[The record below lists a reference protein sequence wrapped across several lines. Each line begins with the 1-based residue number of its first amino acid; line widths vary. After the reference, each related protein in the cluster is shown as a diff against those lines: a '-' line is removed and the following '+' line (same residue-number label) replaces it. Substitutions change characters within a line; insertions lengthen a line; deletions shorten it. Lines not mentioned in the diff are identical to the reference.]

1 MRFTGTDVSR
11 DHADI
16 TSEPRGY
23 VLRDKGSRFGTFV
36 NGQQVTEHVL
46 KHRDVIRLGQSSE
59 CELAFI
65 AAGFDSN
72 TRPVPT
78 SGDFRQIATLLEG
91 LRALGSGRVLDDV
104 LTMVIDSAIEVTGAE
119 RGFIMLAGADST
131 LDFKMGRGRGRVT
144 LPGRTFETWRKI
156 PDEVFATGEPRILD
170 FADATLAQAHTATMM
185 IGIRHVLCV
194 PLVLVRYVEQAEADS
209 GEKRIGVLY
218 LDSRE
223 GGVLKSPATRGALEA
238 LAGEAAVAIENAR
251 LYREATEK
259 ARLEQ
264 ELRIAA
270 EIQQA
275 LMPPG
280 EHEGVFFDVAGATV
294 PCRAIG
300 GDFFDYLELEGG
312 SVGVALGDVSG
323 KGAPAA
329 LLTAAVQGMF
339 TVEADIAAGPAGT
352 IAKINRGLKQRNI
365 ESKFVTMFFGV
376 LSADGSLVYCNGGHN
391 APVLVQPS
399 RRVPP
404 RDGRHDPRHVRLRL
418 LRPGDTDARARRHA
432 GRLQRRHLGGAEP
445 RRRGVRRRPADRLP
459 GGQPR
464 RRAGGH
470 ARSAAGLG
478 EDLRGRGDAERRHDG
493 AHRPLWPTLIRPR
506 GRPWPGRRVRRAALL
521 AWIACAVVIWN
532 VVFDGIV
539 VQAGR
544 EYLTLQALGR
554 QGRGPR

>member
-1 MRFTGTDVSR
+1 MNTPRLVISRPGENPESILLDHDVTTLGRRSECTVRFGGTDVSR

-16 TSEPRGY
+16 TAEARGY

-46 KHRDVIRLGQSSE
+46 THKDVIRLGHSSE
-59 CELAFI
+59 CEIVFLTS
-65 AAGFDSN
+65 GPSSG
-72 TRPVPT
+72 TRPVQT

-119 RGFIMLAGADST
+119 RGFIMLAGADAV
-131 LDFKMGRGRGRVT
+131 LDFKVGRGRGRVT
-144 LPGRTFETWRKI
+144 LPGRTFETSRKI
-156 PDEVFATGEPRILD
+156 PDEVFATGETRIMDL
-170 FADATLAQAHTATMM
+170 ADAMQAQAHTATMVL
-185 IGIRHVLCV
+185 GIRHVLCV
-194 PLVLVRYVEQAEADS
+194 PLVLVRYVEQAEADL
-209 GEKRIGVLY
+209 GQKRIGVLY

-223 GGVLKSPATRGALEA
+223 SGVLKSPATRGALEA

-280 EHEGVFFDVAGATV
+280 EHEGAYFDVAGATI

-300 GDFFDYLELEGG
+300 GDFFDYLELSDA

-339 TVEADIAAGPAGT
+339 TVEAGSPGGPAAT
-352 IAKINRGLKQRNI
+352 IAKINGGLKQRNI

-376 LSADGSLVYCNGGHN
+376 LSTDGTFVYCNGGHN
-391 APVLVQPS
+391 APVLLS
-399 RRVPP
+399 RGKVSRLETGGMILGMF
-404 RDGRHDPRHVRLRL
+404 DFASYDQETLRL
-418 LRPGDTDARARRHA
+418 EPGDTLVIFSDGISEAQNPAGDEYGDDRLIACLEANRGASPAVMRESLLASARAF
-432 GRLQRRHLGGAEP
+432 
-445 RRRGVRRRPADRLP
+445 
-459 GGQPR
+459 
-464 RRAGGH
+464 
-470 ARSAAGLG
+470 AAGATQSDDMTVLVV
-478 EDLRGRGDAERRHDG
+478 RYGRA
-493 AHRPLWPTLIRPR
+493 
-506 GRPWPGRRVRRAALL
+506 
-521 AWIACAVVIWN
+521 
-532 VVFDGIV
+532 
-539 VQAGR
+539 
-544 EYLTLQALGR
+544 
-554 QGRGPR
+554 

>member
-1 MRFTGTDVSR
+1 MTPARLIISYPDGKTDTVALDRELTTLGRRSECTIRLTGTDVSR

-16 TSEPRGY
+16 TAEGGGF
-23 VLRDKGSRFGTFV
+23 VLRDRGSRFGTFV

-46 KHRDVIRLGQSSE
+46 NHRDAIRLGQSSE
-59 CELAFI
+59 CEIVFVV
-65 AAGFDSN
+65 AGASSD

-119 RGFIMLAGADST
+119 RGFIMLAGADSV
-131 LDFKMGRGRGRVT
+131 LEFKMGRGRGRVT
-144 LPGRTFETWRKI
+144 LPGRTFETSRKI
-156 PDEVFATGEPRILD
+156 PDEVFATGEARILD
-170 FADATLAQAHTATMM
+170 FADAALAQAHTATMVL
-185 IGIRHVLCV
+185 GIRHVLCV
-194 PLVLVRYVEQAEADS
+194 PLLLVRYVEQAEADL
-209 GEKRIGVLY
+209 GQKRIGVLY

-223 GGVLKSPATRGALEA
+223 RGVLKSPATRGALEA
-238 LAGEAAVAIENAR
+238 LAAEAAVAIENAR

-280 EHEGVFFDVAGATV
+280 EHEGAFFDVAGATV

-300 GDFFDYLELEGG
+300 GDFFDYLQLNVE

-339 TVEADIAAGPAGT
+339 TVEASNTGGPAGT
-352 IAKINRGLKQRNI
+352 LTQINRGLKRRNI

-376 LSADGSLVYCNGGHN
+376 LSAEGTLVYCNGGHN
-391 APVLVQPS
+391 APVLVRRSGMS
-399 RRVPP
+399 RLEAGGMILGMF
-404 RDGRHDPRHVRLRL
+404 DFASYDQETLTL
-418 LRPGDTDARARRHA
+418 EPGDTLVVFSDGISEAQNPA
-432 GRLQRRHLGGAEP
+432 GEEYGD
-445 RRRGVRRRPADRLP
+445 DRLIACLEANRGASP
-459 GGQPR
+459 
-464 RRAGGH
+464 
-470 ARSAAGLG
+470 AAMR
-478 EDLRGRGDAERRHDG
+478 E
-493 AHRPLWPTLIRPR
+493 
-506 GRPWPGRRVRRAALL
+506 ALL
-521 AWIACAVVIWN
+521 ASARTFAAGATQSDDMTVL
-532 VVFDGIV
+532 IV
-539 VQAGR
+539 RYGR
-544 EYLTLQALGR
+544 S
-554 QGRGPR
+554 